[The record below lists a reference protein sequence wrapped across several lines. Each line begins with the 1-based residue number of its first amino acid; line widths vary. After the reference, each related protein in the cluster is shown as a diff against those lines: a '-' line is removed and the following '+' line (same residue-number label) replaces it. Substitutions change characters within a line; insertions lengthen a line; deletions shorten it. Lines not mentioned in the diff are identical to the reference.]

1 MAFTHDTETMLVF
14 MTELIN
20 TRADASD
27 SGADELSDAGQL
39 NALLD
44 AHEYTGRRD
53 GDAAELAAVREI
65 RSELKRFWQLDRDQ
79 AAELV
84 NAMLRREHALPQL
97 VRHDSWDWHLHAI
110 DRDAPLADRIRVEAA
125 MALFDVVR
133 DDELGRLSE
142 CAADDCCA
150 VFVDLSRNRSK
161 RYCDVGNCGN
171 RMNVNAYRA
180 RRAAGST

>member
-20 TRADASD
+20 TVDDASN
-27 SGADELSDAGQL
+27 SRADELSHVGQL

-53 GDAAELAAVREI
+53 GDAAELAAVRGI
-65 RSELKRFWQLDRDQ
+65 RSELRSFWRLHRDE
-79 AAELV
+79 AAEFV

-97 VRHDSWDWHLHAI
+97 VRHDSWDWHMHAI

-125 MALFDVVR
+125 MAVFDVVR
-133 DDELGRLSE
+133 ADELERLSE
-142 CAADDCCA
+142 CAADDCRA

-180 RRAAGST
+180 RRATG

>member
-1 MAFTHDTETMLVF
+1 MLVF

-20 TRADASD
+20 TSSDASD
-27 SGADELSDAGQL
+27 SREDELLEVSQL

-44 AHEYTGRRD
+44 VHEYTGRRD
-53 GDAAELAAVREI
+53 DDAAELAAVRGI
-65 RSELKRFWQLDRDQ
+65 RSELRSFWRLDRDE

-84 NAMLRREHALPQL
+84 NEMLRREHALPQL
-97 VRHDSWDWHLHAI
+97 VRHGSWDWHMHAI

-125 MALFDVVR
+125 MAMFDVVR
-133 DDELGRLSE
+133 DDELGRLGE
-142 CAADDCCA
+142 CAADDCTA
-150 VFVDLSRNRSK
+150 VLIDLSRNRSK

-180 RRAAGST
+180 RRAGGI